1 MMAAISAAREGAD
14 VTLYEKNPKLGKK
27 LFITGKGRCNLTN
40 GCDVSEFFDNVVTNS
55 KFLYSAIYSF
65 TNVDTMAF
73 FEGHGL
79 KLKEERGQRIFPTSD
94 RSSDV
99 IKTLEKALKDAG
111 VRVVLNREIKSVN
124 ELNED
129 AIIIATGG
137 LSYQS
142 TGSTGDGYVFA
153 QAIGHEIVKPQPSLV
168 PIRLKEPY
176 VKQLEGLS
184 LRNIS
189 IRITNWKG
197 DELYSDFGE
206 MLFTSRGVSGP
217 VILSAS
223 SVAGRYINTKGDC
236 TLHID
241 LKPALNEEQLDD
253 RILRDF
259 EGTRNRDFRNSLD
272 KLLPTKLIPV
282 IVNLSGI
289 DPFKK
294 VNKITRQE
302 RESLVKLLKDFCFEI
317 NKTEG
322 FEQAVVTSGGVSV
335 KNINPSTMESK
346 LQKNIYFAGEVID
359 VDAFTGGFNIQI
371 ALSTGFLA
379 GQSAAKEE

>member
-1 MMAAISAAREGAD
+1 MRTVAVIGGGPAGMMAAISAAREGAD

-259 EGTRNRDFRNSLD
+259 EGARNRDFRNSLD

-294 VNKITRQE
+294 VNEITRQE
-302 RESLVKLLKDFCFEI
+302 REGLVKLLKDFCFEI

-322 FEQAVVTSGGVSV
+322 
-335 KNINPSTMESK
+335 
-346 LQKNIYFAGEVID
+346 
-359 VDAFTGGFNIQI
+359 
-371 ALSTGFLA
+371 
-379 GQSAAKEE
+379 